1 MEPRGTRSA
10 FHGQFISIDIEDWPG
25 YPPWEVVHH
34 LGAAAVLPIT
44 PGGEVVLVRQF
55 RPAVR
60 QVITEI
66 PAGLLDVE
74 GEDALTCATR
84 ELREE
89 TGYRLSVIEFLA
101 GYYASVGFTDEYI
114 HLFWAET
121 TEHPES
127 KPEDG
132 IEVILKPLDELVSA
146 AKNGKIRDV
155 KTAMALLLADGRA
168 RPSASG

>member
-1 MEPRGTRSA
+1 MEPRGTQAA
-10 FHGQFISIDIEDWPG
+10 FRGHFVSVDVEDWPG
-25 YPPWEVVHH
+25 LPPHEVVHH

-44 PGGEVVLVRQF
+44 PSGDVVLVHQF

-60 QVITEI
+60 QSITEI
-66 PAGLLDVE
+66 PAGLLDVD
-74 GEDALTCATR
+74 GEDASSCATR

-89 TGYRLSVIEFLA
+89 TGYGLTAIEFLA

-121 TEHPES
+121 TERPES
-127 KPEDG
+127 EPEVG
-132 IEVILKPLDELVSA
+132 IEVIVKPLEELVSA

-168 RPSASG
+168 RPSARG